1 MKKRKNKFNVQDY
14 NFSLVKMNV
23 YSGTNEIENELTY
36 FILIDEKN
44 FIHDYKI
51 QFNKLY
57 IKTKTTKSHEN
68 NNSIKLQ
75 KRKQI
80 IEVLGL
86 KHEFG
91 DGTKNKILIDRK
103 DLDKLNN
110 YLLYDDWRDITFQ
123 NIEYVIT
130 GSNPSGQGKG
140 IGTFWTKYKKYK
152 EEKFSFGFLFQCLN
166 FSKQINKKYDLESI
180 SYKSIWKYFWENK
193 EKIIDFQNWLLN
205 NPIIEKYLFDF
216 KYCSKNG
223 NWTKLTKELIS
234 KLNEDKQEYWELIS
248 LIDKYRNKF
257 IQKINKINY
266 QQDKNKNNLEFGHF
280 LYQQYFGIDS
290 NKINHTFDRAH
301 IKPVW
306 LIKEQY
312 LNSKTKDKKILEQIY
327 DTNNFLPLS
336 KNIHNWYDSKFFY
349 WNENGELKKIK
360 EEFIETDE
368 IKKFKKIKL
377 EKLELVKKYLKEY
390 IEYIKKK

>member
-91 DGTKNKILIDRK
+91 SGIKNKILIDRK

-140 IGTFWTKYKKYK
+140 IGTFWTKYK

-180 SYKSIWKYFWENK
+180 SYKSVWKYFWENK
-193 EKIIDFQNWLLN
+193 EKIIDFDNWLLN
-205 NPIIEKYLFDF
+205 NKTIERYLFNF
-216 KYCSKNG
+216 KYRSKNG
-223 NWTKLTKELIS
+223 NWKKLFKELEEEI
-234 KLNEDKQEYWELIS
+234 KEDKQEYWELIS

-257 IQKINKINY
+257 TRNINY
-266 QQDKNKNNLEFGHF
+266 QKNNNENNLEFGHF

-290 NKINHTFDRAH
+290 NEINHTFDRAH

-390 IEYIKKK
+390 IEYIKGNN

>member
-23 YSGTNEIENELTY
+23 YSGSGTNEIENELTY
-36 FILIDEKN
+36 FVLIDEKN

-91 DGTKNKILIDRK
+91 SGIKNKILIDRK

-140 IGTFWTKYKKYK
+140 TGTFWTKYN
-152 EEKFSFGFLFQCLN
+152 EEEFSFGFLFQCLN

-193 EKIIDFQNWLLN
+193 EKIIDFDNWLLN
-205 NPIIEKYLFDF
+205 NKTIERYLFDF
-216 KYCSKNG
+216 KYRSKNG
-223 NWTKLTKELIS
+223 NWKKLFKELEEEI
-234 KLNEDKQEYWELIS
+234 KEDKQEYWELIS

-257 IQKINKINY
+257 TRNINY
-266 QQDKNKNNLEFGHF
+266 QKNNNENNLEFGHF

-290 NKINHTFDRAH
+290 NEINHTFDRAH

-368 IKKFKKIKL
+368 IQKFKKIKL

-390 IEYIKKK
+390 IEYIKGNN

>member
-91 DGTKNKILIDRK
+91 SGIKNKILIDRK

-140 IGTFWTKYKKYK
+140 IGTFWTKYK

-180 SYKSIWKYFWENK
+180 SYKSVWKYFWENK
-193 EKIIDFQNWLLN
+193 EKIIDFDNWLLN
-205 NPIIEKYLFDF
+205 NKTIERYLFNF
-216 KYCSKNG
+216 KYRSKNG
-223 NWTKLTKELIS
+223 NWKKLFKELEEEI
-234 KLNEDKQEYWELIS
+234 KEDKQEYWELIS

-257 IQKINKINY
+257 TRNINY
-266 QQDKNKNNLEFGHF
+266 QKNNNENNLEFGHF

-290 NKINHTFDRAH
+290 NEINHTFDRAH

-306 LIKEQY
+306 LIKKQY
-312 LNSKTKDKKILEQIY
+312 FNSKTKDKKILEQIY

-390 IEYIKKK
+390 IEYIKGNN